1 LRLKRKD
8 DFVVTATMDGYQPAE
23 AEVHSR
29 MRAGGG
35 TALAGNA
42 IFGGIVG
49 GVVDASNG
57 SLNDLRP
64 NPLHI
69 TMIPVGGAAP
79 VAASQTTPGEA
90 PAGAPA
96 ETAAAPS
103 GAPQSE

>member
-35 TALAGNA
+35 TATPYSAGSSGA
-42 IFGGIVG
+42 WPTRATARSTIFVPI
-49 GVVDASNG
+49 
-57 SLNDLRP
+57 RY
-64 NPLHI
+64 I
-69 TMIPVGGAAP
+69 TMTPGGGAAP
-79 VAASQTTPGEA
+79 AAASQTTPAEA
-90 PAGAPA
+90 PAAAPA